1 VDDQEAS
8 AQLDIRP
15 AGTRFTFALD
25 MFERLIV
32 VVLTIFFLSR
42 LFPHV
47 GEGPYN
53 LLIMVSEG
61 MTALCMVI
69 RRPGP
74 MATTLYAW
82 IIAMVGT
89 WSPLLVMPGGI
100 QWLPVPV
107 ATAMMVAGL
116 MCSISAK
123 IFLRRSFGIVAA
135 NRGVQRDGPYRAVR
149 HPIYFGYLITQAGY
163 LSISYSGWNLLVYT
177 ACWLA
182 MVLRIRAEEAVLAE
196 DEAYRDY
203 RRHVR
208 YRLLPAIW

>member
-1 VDDQEAS
+1 VDDEADQ
-8 AQLDIRP
+8 APLNIQP
-15 AGTRFTFALD
+15 PGTRFTLAID

-42 LFPHV
+42 LIPHV
-47 GEGPYN
+47 GDGPYN
-53 LLIMVSEG
+53 LLIMLSEG

-74 MATTLYAW
+74 MATTAYAW
-82 IIAMVGT
+82 LIAMVGT

-100 QWLPVPV
+100 QWLPEPV
-107 ATAMMVAGL
+107 ATAMMVGGL

-123 IFLRRSFGIVAA
+123 IFLRRSFGVVAA

-149 HPIYFGYLITQAGY
+149 HPIYFGYLLTQAGF
-163 LSISYSGWNLLVYT
+163 LLTSYSGWNLLVYT

-196 DEAYRDY
+196 DAAYRDY

>member
-1 VDDQEAS
+1 MDEDEATPPLHIQAPGS
-8 AQLDIRP
+8 
-15 AGTRFTFALD
+15 RFTFALD
-25 MFERLIV
+25 MFERAIV
-32 VVLTIFFLSR
+32 VLLTILFLAR
-42 LFPHV
+42 LIPHL
-47 GEGPYN
+47 GDGPYN

-61 MTALCMVI
+61 MTALFMVI

-82 IIAMVGT
+82 LIAMVGT
-89 WSPLLVMPGGI
+89 WSPLLVMPGGL
-100 QWLPVPV
+100 QLLPEPV

-135 NRGVQRDGPYRAVR
+135 NRGVQREGPYRAVR
-149 HPIYFGYLITQAGY
+149 HPIYFGYLITQAGF

-196 DEAYRDY
+196 DEAYREY
-203 RRHVR
+203 RRQVR

>member
-1 VDDQEAS
+1 VDEKA
-8 AQLDIRP
+8 APPALNIRP
-15 AGTRFTFALD
+15 PGTRFTFALD

-32 VVLTIFFLSR
+32 VVLTILFLSR
-42 LFPHV
+42 LIPHV
-47 GEGPYN
+47 GDGPYN

-74 MATTLYAW
+74 MATTAYAW

-100 QWLPVPV
+100 QWLPEPA
-107 ATAMMVAGL
+107 ATALMVAGL

-149 HPIYFGYLITQAGY
+149 HPIYFGYLLTQAGY

-203 RRHVR
+203 RLQVR

>member
-1 VDDQEAS
+1 LTELSDQPPLNVQPPSVPLAR
-8 AQLDIRP
+8 ALDI
-15 AGTRFTFALD
+15 
-25 MFERLIV
+25 FERLV
-32 VVLTIFFLSR
+32 VVALTLIFLSR
-42 LFPHV
+42 LMPRV

-61 MTALCMVI
+61 MTALCIVI

-82 IIAMVGT
+82 IVAMVGT
-89 WSPLLVMPGGI
+89 WSPLLVMPGGE
-100 QWLPVPV
+100 QWLPESV

-135 NRGVQRDGPYRAVR
+135 NRGVQKEGPYRALR
-149 HPIYFGYLITQAGY
+149 HPIYFGYLLTQAGY
-163 LSISYSGWNLLVYT
+163 LSICYSGWNLLIYT

-182 MVLRIRAEEAVLAE
+182 MVLRIRAEEAVLGE
-196 DEAYRDY
+196 DEAYREY
-203 RRHVR
+203 KRHVR
-208 YRLLPAIW
+208 HRLIPAVW

>member
-1 VDDQEAS
+1 VGQDEADEPLNI
-8 AQLDIRP
+8 QP
-15 AGTRFTFALD
+15 PGTRFTFALD

-32 VVLTIFFLSR
+32 IVLTILFLSR
-42 LFPHV
+42 LIPHV
-47 GEGPYN
+47 SEGPYN

-74 MATTLYAW
+74 MATTAYAW

-89 WSPLLVMPGGI
+89 WSPLLVVPGGL
-100 QWLPVPV
+100 QLLPEYV
-107 ATAMMVAGL
+107 ATALMVGGL

-135 NRGVQRDGPYRAVR
+135 NRGVQRDGPYRALR
-149 HPIYFGYLITQAGY
+149 HPIYFGYLLTQAGY
-163 LSISYSGWNLLVYT
+163 LSICYSGWNVLIYT

-196 DEAYRDY
+196 DEAYREY
-203 RRHVR
+203 RQRVR

>member
-1 VDDQEAS
+1 MEEDEA
-8 AQLDIRP
+8 P
-15 AGTRFTFALD
+15 APLNIQPPGTKFTFALD

-32 VVLTIFFLSR
+32 IVLTILFLSR
-42 LFPHV
+42 LIPHV
-47 GEGPYN
+47 SDGPYN
-53 LLIMVSEG
+53 LLIMLSEG
-61 MTALCMVI
+61 MTALCMII

-74 MATTLYAW
+74 MATTVYAW
-82 IIAMVGT
+82 VIAMVGT
-89 WSPLLVMPGGI
+89 WSPLMVMPGGI
-100 QWLPVPV
+100 QWLPESV

-149 HPIYFGYLITQAGY
+149 HPIYFGYLITQAGF

-182 MVLRIRAEEAVLAE
+182 MILRIRAEEAVLAE
-196 DEAYRDY
+196 DEAYREY
-203 RRHVR
+203 RRQVR

>member
-1 VDDQEAS
+1 MDDEELQAPLNI
-8 AQLDIRP
+8 QPPGTTTLDII
-15 AGTRFTFALD
+15 
-25 MFERLIV
+25 ERLIV
-32 VVLTIFFLSR
+32 VVLTIFFVSR
-42 LFPHV
+42 LIPHV
-47 GEGPYN
+47 GDGPYD
-53 LLIMVSEG
+53 LLIMLSEC

-74 MATTLYAW
+74 VATTFYAW
-82 IIAMVGT
+82 GIAMVGT

-100 QWLPVPV
+100 QLLPESA
-107 ATAMMVAGL
+107 ATALMVGGL

-123 IFLRRSFGIVAA
+123 IFLRRSFGVVAA

-149 HPIYFGYLITQAGY
+149 HPIYFGYLLTQAGY
-163 LSISYSGWNLLVYT
+163 LSICYSGWNLLVYT

-182 MVLRIRAEEAVLAE
+182 MILRIRAEEAVLAE